1 MTLVC
6 SVITIVDLLLVGNTS
21 EGITL
26 AGVSAFDFLPR
37 CFFGSSPRRITLKSS
52 LTSKPNALDRA
63 FN

>member
-26 AGVSAFDFLPR
+26 AGVSAFDFYHAV
-37 CFFGSSPRRITLKSS
+37 FGSSPRRITLKSS